1 MISTRAPGNKIRGT
15 PLLTMKLKSIS
26 MNCANLKTPRIPPG
40 MVLVQD
46 TREQLPLFTGV
57 TVEGLQVVS
66 DTLPCGDYSL
76 RGFEERFVI
85 ERKKVSDFFSYI
97 GKERTRTQEKMARFR
112 EIVAAG
118 GFVGLV
124 IEALEA
130 DILSGYIMSRVS
142 PETARQALVSF
153 EVRYGVHTY
162 FSRSREDIRRWVLDR
177 AIKFYKIQ
185 REAGT

>member
-1 MISTRAPGNKIRGT
+1 
-15 PLLTMKLKSIS
+15 MKLKSIS
-26 MNCANLKTPRIPPG
+26 MNRQNLKGPRIPPG

>member
-26 MNCANLKTPRIPPG
+26 MNRNNLKTPAVPPG
-40 MVLVQD
+40 LVLVQD

-57 TVEGLQVVS
+57 NVEGLQVVS

-76 RGFEERFVI
+76 RGFEERFVV

-97 GKERTRTQEKMARFR
+97 GKERTRTQVKMARFR